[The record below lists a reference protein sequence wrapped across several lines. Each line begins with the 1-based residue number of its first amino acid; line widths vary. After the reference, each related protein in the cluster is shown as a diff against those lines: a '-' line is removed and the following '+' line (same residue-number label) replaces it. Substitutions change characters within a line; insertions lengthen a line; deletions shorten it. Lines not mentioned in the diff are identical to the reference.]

1 MPEMKTLICPGPP
14 EHEFLYPSKR
24 GRPPKY
30 CEVHGPNAKSDG
42 KKEGNKVS
50 ETRKP
55 PPKPGEKARPAPPA
69 PGATRKPPRVAP
81 PDKGPLDEP
90 TENKTGNATMDESGA
105 IKRLPPPG
113 KPDTQSRVKAENAVK
128 RADAQQPDTSWPV
141 GANGRPMARIEFSA
155 SELIPTGQYANVSV
169 GPARITAF
177 VDLGRSDNGDA
188 YFSEEERDNL
198 VKAVNELAE
207 MVERDVVAVQR
218 NLVLESIQEQKASD
232 G

>member
-24 GRPPKY
+24 GRPPKF
-30 CEVHGPNAKSDG
+30 CDEHKGNSKSDG
-42 KKEGNKVS
+42 EKKMT

-55 PPKPGEKARPAPPA
+55 PPGAARPAPPA
-69 PGATRKPPRVAP
+69 PGVTRKPPRVSAP
-81 PDKGPLDEP
+81 EKGELDEP
-90 TENKTGNATMDESGA
+90 TENTSGNATMTESGS

-113 KPDTQSRVKAENAVK
+113 KADTQSRAKAENAAK
-128 RADAQQPDTSWPV
+128 HADAQQTDTSWPL

-177 VDLGRSDNGDA
+177 VDLHRAVDDGEA
-188 YFSEEERDNL
+188 YFSQPERDNL

-218 NLVLESIQEQKASD
+218 NLVLESIQEQRSD